1 MNKTL
6 TNVILALALAGAAAA
21 QAAPQRIGAAAA
33 VSGRV
38 TAAAPGAAE
47 RELKSGAPVFL
58 GDRVVTAPGA
68 KLQVLLLD
76 ETVFTVGPGSDMTL
90 DEFVYD
96 PSSAAG
102 KVSAKVSKGV
112 FRFVTGKVARRK
124 PENMK
129 VAMPV
134 GTIGIRGTMVFVSV
148 GQQQGAGAPAETVVL
163 LGPGAGNNA
172 NEPAGAI
179 QVGNGIS
186 SVFIDQPG
194 FGVNIGPDQ
203 SQLQAE
209 DMSSVI
215 GQLSAPLEQQQAADA
230 GTQEGPPPPGPQPE
244 QLSGSEAAGQITAA
258 AGAVMTGVSG
268 LADIAQSFQDAS
280 ETAVSDIIS
289 YAPAGPTLATW
300 DDVRSRQ
307 TGIATYSGSG
317 LATLYG
323 TASGTYDLNLTLQV
337 DFANRTFGG
346 GDQSLIGLT
355 PQSQGISDTAYINS
369 TDFSSLSGDAVTVL
383 AYRDGAGNISSP
395 NFDNSVL
402 SFLNNNGI
410 AAAQV
415 SLALNYNDGYGTYGT
430 GSALALAPTSAVST
444 WDDVRNAGY
453 VNTMLYSGTGIA
465 ALSGSASGVYDTSFQ
480 LLVDFTNRTYGD
492 GVASY
497 IKILPTGSVTPL
509 DMTYINST
517 SFSALT
523 GPAVIQL
530 TSLSGNISNAKFDSS
545 VVTFDN
551 VGSGLANQATVGINY
566 NDPQANAYGGGT
578 VTTGPPVPGIF

>member
-258 AGAVMTGVSG
+258 AGAVMTDVSG

-323 TASGTYDLNLTLQV
+323 TASGTYDLNLTLYV

-346 GDQSLIGLT
+346 GDQSRIELA
-355 PQSQGISDTAYINS
+355 QQGSTFDSAYILSN
-369 TDFSSLSGDAVTVL
+369 DFSALTGPAAKQLT
-383 AYRDGAGNISSP
+383 AAAGEIDNP

-530 TSLSGNISNAKFDSS
+530 TSGSGNISNAKFDSS

-551 VGSGLANQATVGINY
+551 VGSGLANQATVAISY
-566 NDPQANAYGGGT
+566 SDPQANIYGGGT
-578 VTTGPPVPGIF
+578 LTTPPPTIPVF